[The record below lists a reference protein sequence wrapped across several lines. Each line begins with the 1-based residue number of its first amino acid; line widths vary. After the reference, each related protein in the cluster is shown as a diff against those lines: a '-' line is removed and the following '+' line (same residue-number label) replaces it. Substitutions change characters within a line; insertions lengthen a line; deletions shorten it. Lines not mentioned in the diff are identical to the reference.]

1 MEIDK
6 RKWTAEYIE
15 NNVGKLTAQIVLNN
29 LIGNGWKMWFIGN
42 TDGNCLYTV
51 ELSNNERVVV
61 GFTSQDIASV
71 YVNKPEVKKTL
82 FKMFGDKI
90 VLVEFSFPKI
100 HKIMNSNHSIFSQE
114 ITTNSSMAQ
123 NILEAFRPE
132 PLQTIILNPSGKA
145 SFIPLN
151 ADYVLDKIISED
163 LYYEDDDDEDED
175 GQKSAVFELY
185 KLDKET
191 KRYELKEISDTDS
204 TDEKGII

>member
-1 MEIDK
+1 MQKDK

-15 NNVGKLTAQIVLNN
+15 GNVGKLTAQIVLNN
-29 LIGNGWKMWFIGN
+29 LIDNGYKMWFIGN

-61 GFTSQDIASV
+61 GFTSQEIASV

-100 HKIMNSNHSIFSQE
+100 HKIMNSNHIHSHE
-114 ITTNSSMAQ
+114 ITVGSTIAQ
-123 NILEAFRPE
+123 NIIETFRPD
-132 PLQTIILNPSGKA
+132 PLETIILNPSGKA

-151 ADYVLDKIISED
+151 VEYMMDKIISEELFYD
-163 LYYEDDDDEDED
+163 DDDDEDED

-204 TDEKGII
+204 NDEKGII

>member
-1 MEIDK
+1 MQKDK

-15 NNVGKLTAQIVLNN
+15 GNVGKLTAQIVLNN
-29 LIGNGWKMWFIGN
+29 LIDNNYKMWFIGN

-61 GFTSQDIASV
+61 GFTSQEIASV

-100 HKIMNSNHSIFSQE
+100 HKIMNSNHIHSHE
-114 ITTNSSMAQ
+114 ITVGSTMAQ
-123 NILEAFRPE
+123 NIIEAFRPD
-132 PLQTIILNPSGKA
+132 PLETIILNPSGKA

-151 ADYVLDKIISED
+151 VEYMMDKIISEELFYD
-163 LYYEDDDDEDED
+163 DDDDEDED

-204 TDEKGII
+204 NDEKGII

>member
-1 MEIDK
+1 MQKDK

-15 NNVGKLTAQIVLNN
+15 GNVGRLTAQIVLNN
-29 LIGNGWKMWFIGN
+29 LIDNGYKMWFIGN

-61 GFTSQDIASV
+61 GFTSQEIASI

-100 HKIMNSNHSIFSQE
+100 HKIMNSNHIHSQD
-114 ITTNSSMAQ
+114 ITVGSPMAQ
-123 NILEAFRPE
+123 NILDAFRPD
-132 PLQTIILNPSGKA
+132 PLETIILNPSGKA

-151 ADYVLDKIISED
+151 IDYMMDKIISED
-163 LYYEDDDDEDED
+163 LFYDDDDEDEE
-175 GQKSAVFELY
+175 GQQKSAVFELY

-191 KRYELKEISDTDS
+191 KRYELKEISDSDS
-204 TDEKGII
+204 SDEKDIM

>member
-1 MEIDK
+1 MQKDK

-15 NNVGKLTAQIVLNN
+15 GNVGRLTAQIVLNN
-29 LIGNGWKMWFIGN
+29 LIDNGYKMWFIGN

-61 GFTSQDIASV
+61 GFTSQEIASI

-100 HKIMNSNHSIFSQE
+100 HKIMNSNHIHSQD
-114 ITTNSSMAQ
+114 ITVGSPMAQ
-123 NILEAFRPE
+123 NILDAFRPD
-132 PLQTIILNPSGKA
+132 PLETIILNPSGKA

-151 ADYVLDKIISED
+151 VDYMMDKIISED
-163 LYYEDDDDEDED
+163 LFYDDDDEDEE
-175 GQKSAVFELY
+175 GQQKSAVFELY

-191 KRYELKEISDTDS
+191 KRYELKEISDSDS
-204 TDEKGII
+204 SDEKDIM

>member
-1 MEIDK
+1 MQKDK

-15 NNVGKLTAQIVLNN
+15 GNVGKLTAQIVLNN
-29 LIGNGWKMWFIGN
+29 LIDNNYKMWFIGN

-61 GFTSQDIASV
+61 GFTSQEIASV

-100 HKIMNSNHSIFSQE
+100 HKIMNSNHIHSHEVTVGS
-114 ITTNSSMAQ
+114 TMAQ
-123 NILEAFRPE
+123 NIIAAFRPD
-132 PLQTIILNPSGKA
+132 PLETIILNPSGKA

-151 ADYVLDKIISED
+151 VEYMMDKIISEELFYD
-163 LYYEDDDDEDED
+163 DDDDEDED

-204 TDEKGII
+204 NDEKGII

>member
-1 MEIDK
+1 MQKDK

-15 NNVGKLTAQIVLNN
+15 GNVGRLTAQIVLNN
-29 LIGNGWKMWFIGN
+29 LIDNGYKMWFIGN

-61 GFTSQDIASV
+61 GFTSQEIASI

-100 HKIMNSNHSIFSQE
+100 HKIMNSNHIHSQD
-114 ITTNSSMAQ
+114 ITVGSPMAQ
-123 NILEAFRPE
+123 NILDALTPD
-132 PLQTIILNPSGKA
+132 PLETIILNPSGKA

-151 ADYVLDKIISED
+151 IDYMMDKIISED
-163 LYYEDDDDEDED
+163 LFYDDDDDDED

-191 KRYELKEISDTDS
+191 KRYELKEISDSDS
-204 TDEKGII
+204 PDEKGII

>member
-1 MEIDK
+1 MQKDK

-15 NNVGKLTAQIVLNN
+15 GNVGKLTAQIVLNN
-29 LIGNGWKMWFIGN
+29 LIDNGYKMWFIGN

-61 GFTSQDIASV
+61 GFTSQEIASV

-100 HKIMNSNHSIFSQE
+100 HKIMNSNHIHSHE
-114 ITTNSSMAQ
+114 ITVGSSMAQ
-123 NILEAFRPE
+123 NIIEAFRPD
-132 PLQTIILNPSGKA
+132 PLETIILNPSGKA

-151 ADYVLDKIISED
+151 VEYMMDKIISEELFYD
-163 LYYEDDDDEDED
+163 DDDDEDED

-204 TDEKGII
+204 NDEKGII

>member
-1 MEIDK
+1 MQKDK

-15 NNVGKLTAQIVLNN
+15 GNVGKLTAQIVLNN
-29 LIGNGWKMWFIGN
+29 LIDNGYKMWFIGN
-42 TDGNCLYTV
+42 TDGNCWYTV

-61 GFTSQDIASV
+61 GFTSQEIASV

-100 HKIMNSNHSIFSQE
+100 HKIMNSNHIHSHE
-114 ITTNSSMAQ
+114 ITVGSTMAQ
-123 NILEAFRPE
+123 NIIEAFRPD
-132 PLQTIILNPSGKA
+132 PLETIILNPSGKA

-151 ADYVLDKIISED
+151 VEYMMDKIISEELFYD
-163 LYYEDDDDEDED
+163 DDDDEDED

-204 TDEKGII
+204 NDEKGII

>member
-1 MEIDK
+1 MQKDK

-15 NNVGKLTAQIVLNN
+15 GNVGKLTAQIVLNN
-29 LIGNGWKMWFIGN
+29 LIDNGYKMWFIGN

-61 GFTSQDIASV
+61 GFTSQEIASV

-100 HKIMNSNHSIFSQE
+100 HKIMNSNHIHSHE
-114 ITTNSSMAQ
+114 ITVGSTIAQ
-123 NILEAFRPE
+123 NIIETFRPD
-132 PLQTIILNPSGKA
+132 PLETIILNPSGKA

-151 ADYVLDKIISED
+151 VEYMMDKIISEELFYD
-163 LYYEDDDDEDED
+163 DDDDEDEE

-204 TDEKGII
+204 NDEKGII

>member
-1 MEIDK
+1 MQKDK

-15 NNVGKLTAQIVLNN
+15 GNVGKLTAQIVLNN
-29 LIGNGWKMWFIGN
+29 LIDNGYKMWFIGN

-61 GFTSQDIASV
+61 GFTSQEIASV

-100 HKIMNSNHSIFSQE
+100 HKIMNSNHIHSHE
-114 ITTNSSMAQ
+114 ITVGSTMAQ
-123 NILEAFRPE
+123 NIIEAFRPD
-132 PLQTIILNPSGKA
+132 PLETIILNPSGKA

-151 ADYVLDKIISED
+151 VEYMMDKIISEELFYD
-163 LYYEDDDDEDED
+163 DDDDEDED

-204 TDEKGII
+204 NDEKGII

>member
-1 MEIDK
+1 MQKDK

-15 NNVGKLTAQIVLNN
+15 GNVGKLTAQIVLNN
-29 LIGNGWKMWFIGN
+29 LIDNNYKMWFIGN

-61 GFTSQDIASV
+61 GFTSQEIASV

-100 HKIMNSNHSIFSQE
+100 HKIMNSNHIHSHE
-114 ITTNSSMAQ
+114 ITVGSTMAQ
-123 NILEAFRPE
+123 NIIEAFRPD
-132 PLQTIILNPSGKA
+132 PLETIILNPSGKA

-151 ADYVLDKIISED
+151 VEYMMDKIISEELFYD
-163 LYYEDDDDEDED
+163 DDDDEDED

-191 KRYELKEISDTDS
+191 KRYELKEISDSDS
-204 TDEKGII
+204 NDEKGII

>member
-1 MEIDK
+1 MQKDK

-15 NNVGKLTAQIVLNN
+15 GNVGKLTAQIVLNN
-29 LIGNGWKMWFIGN
+29 LIDNGYKMWFIGN

-61 GFTSQDIASV
+61 GFTSQEIASV

-100 HKIMNSNHSIFSQE
+100 HKIMNSNHIHSQD
-114 ITTNSSMAQ
+114 ITVGSTMAQ
-123 NILEAFRPE
+123 NIIEAFRPD
-132 PLQTIILNPSGKA
+132 PLETIILNPSGKA

-151 ADYVLDKIISED
+151 VEYMMDKIISEELFYD
-163 LYYEDDDDEDED
+163 DDDDEDED

-204 TDEKGII
+204 NDEKVII

>member
-6 RKWTAEYIE
+6 RKWTAKYIE
-15 NNVGKLTAQIVLNN
+15 GNVGKLTAQIVLNN
-29 LIGNGWKMWFIGN
+29 LIENGWKMWFIGN

-61 GFTSQDIASV
+61 GFTSQSIASV
-71 YVNKPEVKKTL
+71 YVNKPDVKKTL

-100 HKIMNSNHSIFSQE
+100 HKIMNSNHIHSQD
-114 ITTNSSMAQ
+114 IIVGSPMAQ
-123 NILEAFRPE
+123 NILDAFKPD
-132 PLQTIILNPSGKA
+132 PLETIIVNPSGKA

-163 LYYEDDDDEDED
+163 LYYDDDDDDDEE

-191 KRYELKEISDTDS
+191 KRYELKEINDSDS
-204 TDEKGII
+204 ADEKGII

>member
-1 MEIDK
+1 MQKDK

-15 NNVGKLTAQIVLNN
+15 GNVGKLTAQIVLNN
-29 LIGNGWKMWFIGN
+29 LIDNGYKMWFIGN

-61 GFTSQDIASV
+61 GFTSQEIASV

-100 HKIMNSNHSIFSQE
+100 HKIMNSNHIHSHE
-114 ITTNSSMAQ
+114 ITVGSTMAQ
-123 NILEAFRPE
+123 NIIEAFRPD
-132 PLQTIILNPSGKA
+132 PLETIILNPSGKA

-151 ADYVLDKIISED
+151 VEYMMDKIISED
-163 LYYEDDDDEDED
+163 LFYDDDDDEDED

-204 TDEKGII
+204 NDEKGII

>member
-1 MEIDK
+1 MQKDK

-15 NNVGKLTAQIVLNN
+15 GNVGKLTAQIVLNN
-29 LIGNGWKMWFIGN
+29 LIYNGYKMWFIGN

-61 GFTSQDIASV
+61 GFTSQEIASV

-100 HKIMNSNHSIFSQE
+100 HKIMNSNHIHSHEVTVGS
-114 ITTNSSMAQ
+114 TMAQ
-123 NILEAFRPE
+123 NIIEAFRPD
-132 PLQTIILNPSGKA
+132 PLETIILNPSGKA

-151 ADYVLDKIISED
+151 VEYMMDKIISEELFYD
-163 LYYEDDDDEDED
+163 DDDDEDED

-204 TDEKGII
+204 NDEKGII

>member
-1 MEIDK
+1 MQKDK

-15 NNVGKLTAQIVLNN
+15 GNVGKLTAQIVLNN
-29 LIGNGWKMWFIGN
+29 LIDIGYKMWFIGN

-61 GFTSQDIASV
+61 GFTSQSIASV
-71 YVNKPEVKKTL
+71 YVNKPDVKKTL

-100 HKIMNSNHSIFSQE
+100 HKIMNSNHIHSHE
-114 ITTNSSMAQ
+114 ITVGSTMAQ
-123 NILEAFRPE
+123 NIIEAFRPV
-132 PLQTIILNPSGKA
+132 PLETIILNPSGKA

-151 ADYVLDKIISED
+151 VEYMMDKIISEELFYD
-163 LYYEDDDDEDED
+163 DDDDEDED

-204 TDEKGII
+204 NDEKGII

>member
-1 MEIDK
+1 MQKDK

-15 NNVGKLTAQIVLNN
+15 GNVGKLTAQIVLNN
-29 LIGNGWKMWFIGN
+29 LIDNGYKMWFIGN

-61 GFTSQDIASV
+61 GFTSQEIASV

-100 HKIMNSNHSIFSQE
+100 HKIMNSNHIHSQD
-114 ITTNSSMAQ
+114 ITVGSTMAQ
-123 NILEAFRPE
+123 NIIEAFRSD
-132 PLQTIILNPSGKA
+132 PLETIILNPSGKA

-151 ADYVLDKIISED
+151 VEYMMDKIISEELFYD
-163 LYYEDDDDEDED
+163 DDDDEDED

-204 TDEKGII
+204 NDEKGII

>member
-1 MEIDK
+1 MQKDK

-15 NNVGKLTAQIVLNN
+15 GNVGKLTAQIVLNN
-29 LIGNGWKMWFIGN
+29 LIDNNYKMWFIGN

-61 GFTSQDIASV
+61 GFTSQEIASV

-100 HKIMNSNHSIFSQE
+100 HKIMNSNHIHSHE
-114 ITTNSSMAQ
+114 ITVGSTMVR
-123 NILEAFRPE
+123 ILLSHLED
-132 PLQTIILNPSGKA
+132 PLETIILNPSGKA

-151 ADYVLDKIISED
+151 VEYMMDKIISEELFYD
-163 LYYEDDDDEDED
+163 DDDDEDED

-204 TDEKGII
+204 NDEKGII

>member
-114 ITTNSSMAQ
+114 IVTNSSMAQ

-151 ADYVLDKIISED
+151 ADYVLDKILSED

-191 KRYELKEISDTDS
+191 KRLGFFQD
-204 TDEKGII
+204 

>member
-1 MEIDK
+1 MQKDK

-15 NNVGKLTAQIVLNN
+15 GNVGKLTAQIVLNN
-29 LIGNGWKMWFIGN
+29 LIDNGYKMWFIGN

-61 GFTSQDIASV
+61 GFTSQEIASV

-100 HKIMNSNHSIFSQE
+100 HKIMNSNHIHSHE
-114 ITTNSSMAQ
+114 ITVGSTMAQ
-123 NILEAFRPE
+123 NIIEAFRPD
-132 PLQTIILNPSGKA
+132 PLETIILNPSGKA

-151 ADYVLDKIISED
+151 VDYMMDKIISED
-163 LYYEDDDDEDED
+163 LFYDDDDDEDED

-204 TDEKGII
+204 NDEKGII

>member
-1 MEIDK
+1 MQKDK

-15 NNVGKLTAQIVLNN
+15 GNVGKLTAQIVLNN
-29 LIGNGWKMWFIGN
+29 LIDNNYKMWFIGN

-61 GFTSQDIASV
+61 GFTSQEIASV

-100 HKIMNSNHSIFSQE
+100 HKIMNSNHIHSHEVTVGS
-114 ITTNSSMAQ
+114 TMAQ
-123 NILEAFRPE
+123 NIIEAFRPD
-132 PLQTIILNPSGKA
+132 PLETIILNPSGKA

-151 ADYVLDKIISED
+151 VEYMMDKIISEELFYD
-163 LYYEDDDDEDED
+163 DDDDEDED

-204 TDEKGII
+204 NDEKGII

>member
-1 MEIDK
+1 MQIDK
-6 RKWTAEYIE
+6 RKWTTEYIE
-15 NNVGKLTAQIVLNN
+15 SNVGRLTAQIVLNN
-29 LIGNGWKMWFIGN
+29 LIDNGYKMWFIGN

-61 GFTSQDIASV
+61 GFTSQEIASL

-100 HKIMNSNHSIFSQE
+100 HKIMNSNHIHSHD
-114 ITTNSSMAQ
+114 ITVGSPMAQ
-123 NILEAFRPE
+123 NILDAFRPD
-132 PLQTIILNPSGKA
+132 PLETIILNPSGKA

-151 ADYVLDKIISED
+151 IDYMMDKIISED
-163 LYYEDDDDEDED
+163 LFYDDDDDDED

-191 KRYELKEISDTDS
+191 KRYELKEISDSDS
-204 TDEKGII
+204 NDEKGII

>member
-15 NNVGKLTAQIVLNN
+15 GNVGKLTAQIVLNN
-29 LIGNGWKMWFIGN
+29 LIDNGYKMWFIGN

-61 GFTSQDIASV
+61 GFTSQEIASV

-90 VLVEFSFPKI
+90 FLVEFSFPKI
-100 HKIMNSNHSIFSQE
+100 HKIMNSNHIHSHEVTVGS
-114 ITTNSSMAQ
+114 TMAQ
-123 NILEAFRPE
+123 NIIEAFRPD
-132 PLQTIILNPSGKA
+132 PLETIILNPSGKA

-151 ADYVLDKIISED
+151 VEYMMDKIISEELFYD
-163 LYYEDDDDEDED
+163 DDDDEDED

-204 TDEKGII
+204 NDEKGII

>member
-29 LIGNGWKMWFIGN
+29 LIASGWKMWFIGN

-114 ITTNSSMAQ
+114 IATN
-123 NILEAFRPE
+123 
-132 PLQTIILNPSGKA
+132 
-145 SFIPLN
+145 
-151 ADYVLDKIISED
+151 
-163 LYYEDDDDEDED
+163 
-175 GQKSAVFELY
+175 
-185 KLDKET
+185 
-191 KRYELKEISDTDS
+191 
-204 TDEKGII
+204 

>member
-1 MEIDK
+1 MQKDK

-15 NNVGKLTAQIVLNN
+15 GNVGKLTAQIVLNN
-29 LIGNGWKMWFIGN
+29 LIDNGYKMWFIGN

-61 GFTSQDIASV
+61 GFTSQEIASV

-100 HKIMNSNHSIFSQE
+100 HKIMNSNHIHSHE
-114 ITTNSSMAQ
+114 ITVGSTMAQ
-123 NILEAFRPE
+123 NIIEAFRPD
-132 PLQTIILNPSGKA
+132 PLETIILNPSGKA

-151 ADYVLDKIISED
+151 IDYMMDKIISED
-163 LYYEDDDDEDED
+163 LFYDDDDEDED

-191 KRYELKEISDTDS
+191 KRYELKEISDSDS
-204 TDEKGII
+204 NDEKGII

>member
-1 MEIDK
+1 MQKDK

-15 NNVGKLTAQIVLNN
+15 GNVGKLTAQIVLNN
-29 LIGNGWKMWFIGN
+29 LIDNGYKMWFIGI

-61 GFTSQDIASV
+61 GFTSQEIASV

-100 HKIMNSNHSIFSQE
+100 HKIMNSNHIHSHE
-114 ITTNSSMAQ
+114 ITVGSTMAQ
-123 NILEAFRPE
+123 NIIEAFRPD
-132 PLQTIILNPSGKA
+132 PLETIILNPSGKA

-151 ADYVLDKIISED
+151 VEYMMDKIISEELFYD
-163 LYYEDDDDEDED
+163 DDDDEDED

-204 TDEKGII
+204 NDEKGII

>member
-1 MEIDK
+1 MQKDK

-15 NNVGKLTAQIVLNN
+15 GNVGKLTAQIVLNN
-29 LIGNGWKMWFIGN
+29 LIDNNYKMWFIGN

-61 GFTSQDIASV
+61 GFTSQEIASV

-100 HKIMNSNHSIFSQE
+100 HKIMNSNHIHSHEVTVGS
-114 ITTNSSMAQ
+114 TMAQ
-123 NILEAFRPE
+123 NIIEAFRPD
-132 PLQTIILNPSGKA
+132 PLETIILNPSGQA

-151 ADYVLDKIISED
+151 VEYMMDIIISEELFYD
-163 LYYEDDDDEDED
+163 DDDDEDED

-204 TDEKGII
+204 NDEKAII

>member
-1 MEIDK
+1 MQKDK

-15 NNVGKLTAQIVLNN
+15 GNVGKLTAQIVLNN
-29 LIGNGWKMWFIGN
+29 LIDNGYKMWFIGN

-51 ELSNNERVVV
+51 ELSNSERVVV
-61 GFTSQDIASV
+61 GFTSQEIASV

-100 HKIMNSNHSIFSQE
+100 HKIMNSNHSIFSQDV
-114 ITTNSSMAQ
+114 TTNSPLAQ
-123 NILEAFRPE
+123 NLLDHFRPE

-151 ADYVLDKIISED
+151 ADYVMDKIISENM
-163 LYYEDDDDEDED
+163 YYQDDDEEVD
-175 GQKSAVFELY
+175 GEKSAVFELY

-191 KRYELKEISDTDS
+191 KRYEIKEINDSDSNED
-204 TDEKGII
+204 KGIL

>member
-1 MEIDK
+1 MQKDK

-15 NNVGKLTAQIVLNN
+15 SNVGRLTAQIVLNN
-29 LIGNGWKMWFIGN
+29 LIDNGYKMWFIGN

-61 GFTSQDIASV
+61 GFTSQEIASV

-100 HKIMNSNHSIFSQE
+100 HKIMNSNHIHSHE
-114 ITTNSSMAQ
+114 ITVGSTMAQ
-123 NILEAFRPE
+123 NIIEAFRPD
-132 PLQTIILNPSGKA
+132 PLETIILNPSGKA

-151 ADYVLDKIISED
+151 VEYMMDKIISEELFYD
-163 LYYEDDDDEDED
+163 DDDDEDED

-191 KRYELKEISDTDS
+191 KRYELKEISDSDS

>member
-1 MEIDK
+1 MQKDK

-15 NNVGKLTAQIVLNN
+15 GNVGKLTAQIVLNN
-29 LIGNGWKMWFIGN
+29 LIDNNYKMWFIGN

-61 GFTSQDIASV
+61 GFTSQEIASV

-100 HKIMNSNHSIFSQE
+100 HKIMNSNHIHSHE
-114 ITTNSSMAQ
+114 ITVGSTIAQ
-123 NILEAFRPE
+123 NIIEAFRPD
-132 PLQTIILNPSGKA
+132 PLETIILNPSGKA

-151 ADYVLDKIISED
+151 VEYMMDKIISEELFYD
-163 LYYEDDDDEDED
+163 DDDDEDED

-204 TDEKGII
+204 NDEKGII

>member
-1 MEIDK
+1 MQKDK

-15 NNVGKLTAQIVLNN
+15 GNVGKLTAQIVLNN
-29 LIGNGWKMWFIGN
+29 LIDNNYKMWFIGN

-61 GFTSQDIASV
+61 GFTSQEIASV

-100 HKIMNSNHSIFSQE
+100 HKIMNSNHIHSHE
-114 ITTNSSMAQ
+114 ITVGSTIAQ
-123 NILEAFRPE
+123 NIIETFRPD
-132 PLQTIILNPSGKA
+132 PLETIILNPSGKA

-151 ADYVLDKIISED
+151 VEYMMDKIISEELFYD
-163 LYYEDDDDEDED
+163 DDDDEDEE

-204 TDEKGII
+204 NDEKGII

>member
-1 MEIDK
+1 MQKDK

-15 NNVGKLTAQIVLNN
+15 GNVGKLTAQIVLNN
-29 LIGNGWKMWFIGN
+29 LIDNGYKMWFIGN

-61 GFTSQDIASV
+61 GFTSQEIASV

-100 HKIMNSNHSIFSQE
+100 HKIMNSNHIHSHE
-114 ITTNSSMAQ
+114 ITVGSTMAQ
-123 NILEAFRPE
+123 NIIEAFRPD
-132 PLQTIILNPSGKA
+132 PLETIILNPSGKA

-151 ADYVLDKIISED
+151 VEYMMDKIISEELFYD
-163 LYYEDDDDEDED
+163 DDDDEDED
-175 GQKSAVFELY
+175 GQKSAAFELY

-204 TDEKGII
+204 NDEKGII

>member
-1 MEIDK
+1 MQKDK

-15 NNVGKLTAQIVLNN
+15 GNVGKLTAQIVLNN
-29 LIGNGWKMWFIGN
+29 LIDNNYKMWFIGN

-61 GFTSQDIASV
+61 GFTSQEIASV

-100 HKIMNSNHSIFSQE
+100 HKIMNSNHIHSHE
-114 ITTNSSMAQ
+114 ITVGSTMAQ
-123 NILEAFRPE
+123 NIIESFRPD
-132 PLQTIILNPSGKA
+132 PLETIILNPSGKA

-151 ADYVLDKIISED
+151 VEYMMDKIISEELFYD
-163 LYYEDDDDEDED
+163 DDDDEDEE

-204 TDEKGII
+204 NDEKGII

>member
-1 MEIDK
+1 MQKDK

-15 NNVGKLTAQIVLNN
+15 GNVGKLTAQIVLNK
-29 LIGNGWKMWFIGN
+29 LIDNGYKMWFIGN

-61 GFTSQDIASV
+61 GFTSQEIASV

-100 HKIMNSNHSIFSQE
+100 HKIMNSNHIHSHE
-114 ITTNSSMAQ
+114 ITVGSTMAQ
-123 NILEAFRPE
+123 NIIEAFRPD
-132 PLQTIILNPSGKA
+132 PLETIILNPSGKA

-151 ADYVLDKIISED
+151 VEYMMDKIISEELFYD
-163 LYYEDDDDEDED
+163 DDDDEDED

-185 KLDKET
+185 KLSKET

-204 TDEKGII
+204 NDEKGII

>member
-1 MEIDK
+1 MQKDK

-15 NNVGKLTAQIVLNN
+15 GNVGRLTAQIVLNN
-29 LIGNGWKMWFIGN
+29 LIDNGYKMWFIGN

-61 GFTSQDIASV
+61 GFTSQEIASV

-100 HKIMNSNHSIFSQE
+100 HKIMNSNHIHSQD
-114 ITTNSSMAQ
+114 ITVGSPMAQ
-123 NILEAFRPE
+123 NILDAFRPD
-132 PLQTIILNPSGKA
+132 PLETIILNPSGKA

-151 ADYVLDKIISED
+151 IDYMMDKIISED
-163 LYYEDDDDEDED
+163 LFYDDDDEDEE
-175 GQKSAVFELY
+175 GQQKSAVFELY

-191 KRYELKEISDTDS
+191 KRYELKEISDSDS
-204 TDEKGII
+204 SDEKDIM